1 MARRRRPAHETRA
14 TILAA
19 AEVRLRADGPGALR
33 LDDVA
38 ADVGISR
45 QAVLHHF
52 GSRSGL
58 MRSVV
63 EQAWT
68 GLFADLGSLAGGGD
82 LDPREF
88 LERVDDV
95 ARQRGNARLGAWLLL
110 SGEGLPDE
118 VFDQPLGELSPANAG
133 DPDANFG
140 LLAIGAAVFGDAL
153 FGNRLRQVLG
163 LPDGEDERAAFRAWL
178 ADRLGAPADR

>member
-1 MARRRRPAHETRA
+1 MSWARNH
-14 TILAA
+14 
-19 AEVRLRADGPGALR
+19 
-33 LDDVA
+33 
-38 ADVGISR
+38 
-45 QAVLHHF
+45 
-52 GSRSGL
+52 
-58 MRSVV
+58 
-63 EQAWT
+63 
-68 GLFADLGSLAGGGD
+68 
-82 LDPREF
+82 
-88 LERVDDV
+88 V